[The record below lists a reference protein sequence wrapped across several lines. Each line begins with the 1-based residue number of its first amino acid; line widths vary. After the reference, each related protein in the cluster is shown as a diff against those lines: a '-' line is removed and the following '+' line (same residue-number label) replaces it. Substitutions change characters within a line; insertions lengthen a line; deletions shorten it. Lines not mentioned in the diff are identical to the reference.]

1 MDFNK
6 SFLTLFNF
14 SLYSDH
20 EILLDV
26 PVLSSTTGLTIYGDK
41 LYWTDKIGNAIRW
54 VKKYPPYDMGIVL
67 KNRENLESIT
77 MYHKN
82 RVQPGECVCTCVCV
96 CVCVRVR
103 EREREREIKHYFL
116 IRYTPLLD

>member
-1 MDFNK
+1 MVIFCLDFK
-6 SFLTLFNF
+6 SFLTLLNF

-26 PVLSSTTGLTIYGDK
+26 PELSGTSGLTIYGDK
-41 LYWTDKIGNAIRW
+41 LYWTDKNGNAIRW

-82 RVQPGECVCTCVCV
+82 RVQPGECVCVCV
-96 CVCVRVR
+96 
-103 EREREREIKHYFL
+103 REREREIKHYFL
-116 IRYTPLLD
+116 IRYTSLLD